1 MNLPLI
7 GACMI
12 ALAITMYAV
21 NRFAKLR
28 CWLIFLGPMV
38 AGLGGLLTGIAAKL
52 IALATTLFGAIGGKV
67 LGVSGAEVL
76 AVVTVVGGFLLL
88 HDLHPKGS
96 GKKRTFW
103 IAGIMG
109 IAITLAATPFA
120 ALNGLPAS
128 VQQGITS
135 TTTQGG

>member
-1 MNLPLI
+1 VSLPEI

-12 ALAITMYAV
+12 ALAIAMYAV

-38 AGLGGLLTGIAAKL
+38 AGLGGLLTGIAARGL
-52 IALATTLFGAIGGKV
+52 GLADKLFGTLGGTV
-67 LGVSGAEVL
+67 LGVTAGTVL
-76 AVVTVVGGFLLL
+76 AAGTVVAGFLVL

-103 IAGIMG
+103 LAGILG
-109 IAITLAATPFA
+109 IACTLGLTPFA
-120 ALNGLPAS
+120 ALNNLPS
-128 VQQGITS
+128 QVQTGITS
-135 TTTQGG
+135 TQSGG

>member
-1 MNLPLI
+1 MSLPTI

-12 ALAITMYAV
+12 GLAIAMYAV

-38 AGLGGLLTGIAAKL
+38 AGLGGLLTGIAAK
-52 IALATTLFGAIGGKV
+52 ALGLADKLFGTVGGTV
-67 LGVSGAEVL
+67 LGVTAGTVL
-76 AVVTVVGGFLLL
+76 AVLTVVGGFLLL

-103 IAGIMG
+103 
-109 IAITLAATPFA
+109 LAAILGLACTLGLTPFA
-120 ALNGLPAS
+120 ALNNLPAQ
-128 VQQGITS
+128 VQTGITS
-135 TTTQGG
+135 TQGG

>member
-1 MNLPLI
+1 VNLPEI

-12 ALAITMYAV
+12 GLAIAMYAV

-38 AGLGGLLTGIAAKL
+38 TGLGGLLTRVGAKALGLADKMLGTVAGTALGIA
-52 IALATTLFGAIGGKV
+52 GGTI
-67 LGVSGAEVL
+67 L
-76 AVVTVVGGFLLL
+76 AVITVVGGFLLL

-103 IAGIMG
+103 IAGILG
-109 IAITLAATPFA
+109 IACTLGLTPFA
-120 ALNGLPAS
+120 VLNGLPAQ
-128 VQQGITS
+128 VQTGITS
-135 TTTQGG
+135 TQSGG

>member
-1 MNLPLI
+1 MNLATL

-12 ALAITMYAV
+12 GLAIAMYAV

-38 AGLGGLLTGIAAKL
+38 TGLGGLLTGIAAKL
-52 IALATTLFGAIGGKV
+52 LGLADKLFGTVGGSL
-67 LGVSGAEVL
+67 LGIAGGTVL
-76 AVVTVVGGFLLL
+76 AVITVVGGFLLL

-103 IAGIMG
+103 IAGILG
-109 IAITLAATPFA
+109 IACTLGITPFA
-120 ALNGLPAS
+120 ALNGLPAQ
-128 VQQGITS
+128 VQTGITS
-135 TTTQGG
+135 TQSGG